1 MEATH
6 TGFCEKKTADP
17 LLECVYSTPDL
28 LVYKLMYLTILSNFL
43 QSAPLKKKKIILS
56 PMELLKDY
64 SSEPCFSLANTVTS
78 LGGCWDSYQQTDGQH
93 VGY

>member
-1 MEATH
+1 MGTPH

-17 LLECVYSTPDL
+17 LLECVDSTPDL

-43 QSAPLKKKKIILS
+43 QPAPLKKKK
-56 PMELLKDY
+56 
-64 SSEPCFSLANTVTS
+64 SSCHPWNSWKTALQSHISSLANMVTS